1 MYILEE
7 VGFRKSPTS
16 ASVSAS
22 FRVITSVQL
31 SIRNRSVLAIAAVPT
46 CKLHWIELLQEF
58 EFPINSNCIKQSPD
72 FRFIIATGT
81 YPPRMRCFELA
92 EYGMKFERYMDAEV
106 RKSDRGNREVII
118 VGAIEGINDGVLEG
132 N

>member
-1 MYILEE
+1 M
-7 VGFRKSPTS
+7 
-16 ASVSAS
+16 
-22 FRVITSVQL
+22 
-31 SIRNRSVLAIAAVPT
+31 N
-46 CKLHWIELLQEF
+46 LLQEF

-72 FRFIIATGT
+72 GRFIIATGT

-92 EYGMKFERYMDAEV
+92 KYEMKFERYMDAEV

>member
-16 ASVSAS
+16 ASESAS

-72 FRFIIATGT
+72 GRFIIATGT

-106 RKSDRGNREVII
+106 RKSDKSPKIKIILKKGNTKF
-118 VGAIEGINDGVLEG
+118 
-132 N
+132 